1 MFLTHKARDARVN
14 ERLSHAAWNKERGI
28 TVDCVEAAGA
38 LLFVSE
44 LSQSPLIVEGCKR
57 VNSLY
62 SFKPDEEK
70 IPDVNRSGLLFG
82 EVISRR
88 ENE

>member
-1 MFLTHKARDARVN
+1 MNVCRTLLGTK
-14 ERLSHAAWNKERGI
+14 SGGI
-28 TVDCVEAAGA
+28 VEDCVEAAGA

-44 LSQSPLIVEGCKR
+44 LSQSPLVVEGYNR

-70 IPDVNRSGLLFG
+70 IPDGNRSGLLFG
-82 EVISRR
+82 EVISRG